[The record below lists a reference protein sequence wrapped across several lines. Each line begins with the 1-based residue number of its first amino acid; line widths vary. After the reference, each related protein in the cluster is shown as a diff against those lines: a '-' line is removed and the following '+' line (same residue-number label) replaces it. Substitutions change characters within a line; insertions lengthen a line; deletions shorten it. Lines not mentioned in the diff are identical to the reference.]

1 MSIVADTPDQV
12 CKRVSEN
19 AIKDQVQDLYMTKT
33 RLEQTCNDLRQERD
47 KLMTEITALI
57 DHPPNDK
64 IEYVVVY
71 KDPLLMALLTM

>member
-12 CKRVSEN
+12 CKRASEN

-47 KLMTEITALI
+47 KLMAEITTLI
-57 DHPPNDK
+57 DHPPNNK
-64 IEYVVVY
+64 IEYVVY
-71 KDPLLMALLTM
+71 KCSSLLALLTM